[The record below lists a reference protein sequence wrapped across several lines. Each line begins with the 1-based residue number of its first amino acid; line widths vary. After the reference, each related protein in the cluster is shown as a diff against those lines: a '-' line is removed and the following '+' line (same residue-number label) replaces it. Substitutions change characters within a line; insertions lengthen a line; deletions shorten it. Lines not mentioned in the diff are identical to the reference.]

1 VTRFGSRFAIDDPAE
16 IDTLDELPPGITLVQ
31 FRRRLDDDRY
41 RRLGRLLAGRPEVGL
56 RVFASPDITDLE
68 LLRFFPSLRSFQV
81 DAMWDR
87 LSSLDGLRHLP
98 ADLDALGIG
107 TTKRPMSLAGLA
119 RFGRLRWLA
128 VEGRHR
134 DVEVI
139 GGLHTL
145 ESLMLRSVP
154 LEDLALLRSLD
165 KLTSLDLKL
174 GGTTDLRLLPR
185 VGRLERLEIWQVRGL
200 SDVSPIGEVRTLRS
214 LFLQAL
220 PRVRTLPA
228 FEALT
233 ALRDVTLHTM
243 KGVTDLTPLATAPA
257 LETLSLIAMGHLEP
271 ADLRPLI
278 GHPTLRRGLWNIG
291 SMRKTYEAHDVLPI
305 APEPFGYADWKVG
318 VPYRTI
324 LKAWLAAVQ
333 IGTREIGGRMV
344 IDPDRAAAA
353 PRPR

>member
-1 VTRFGSRFAIDDPAE
+1 MTRFGSRFAVDDPAE
-16 IDTLDELPPGITLVQ
+16 LDTLNELPAGITLVQ

-41 RRLGRLLAGRPEVGL
+41 RHLGRLLAGRPEIGL

-128 VEGRHR
+128 IEGRHR
-134 DVEVI
+134 DLEVI
-139 GGLHTL
+139 GGLRTL
-145 ESLMLRSVP
+145 ETLMLRSVP
-154 LEDLALLRSLD
+154 LGGLALLTSLD
-165 KLTSLDLKL
+165 RLTSLDLKL
-174 GGTTDLRLLPR
+174 GGTADLRLLPN

-200 SDVSPIGEVRTLRS
+200 ADVAPIGEVGTLQT

-220 PRVRTLPA
+220 PQVRTLPP
-228 FEALT
+228 FEGLT
-233 ALRDVTLHTM
+233 VLRDVTLHTM
-243 KGVTDLTPLATAPA
+243 KGVTDLTPLAAAPA
-257 LETLSLIAMGHLEP
+257 LETLSLIAMGQLEP

-305 APEPFGYADWKVG
+305 APEPFGYADWKAG

-324 LKAWLAAVQ
+324 LKTWLAAVQ
-333 IGTREIGGRMV
+333 IGTREIEGRMV
-344 IDPDRAAAA
+344 IDPDRAASA
-353 PRPR
+353 PRRR